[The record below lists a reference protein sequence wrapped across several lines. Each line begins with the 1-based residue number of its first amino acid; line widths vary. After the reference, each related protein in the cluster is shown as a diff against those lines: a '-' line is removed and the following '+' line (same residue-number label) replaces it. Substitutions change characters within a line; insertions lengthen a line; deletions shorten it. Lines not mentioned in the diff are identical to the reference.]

1 MVSKMS
7 WQDIIKDD
15 DPTKWMDKYIREG
28 AEKGTEMFS
37 TARVDKIYKEAIK
50 WLDHT
55 IKKVTEIK
63 RIINSEEGE
72 VGDEYLKEI
81 KSLSRVAEEMV
92 DKAFVPGD
100 DDYDS
105 AYDTTFDQRAH
116 EMSEA
121 DKSGRRM

>member
-1 MVSKMS
+1 MS
-7 WQDIIKDD
+7 WQDIIKNEEDD
-15 DPTKWMDKYIREG
+15 I
-28 AEKGTEMFS
+28 FS
-37 TARVDKIYKEAIK
+37 TARVDKIYKEANK

-92 DKAFVPGD
+92 DRAFGYGGA